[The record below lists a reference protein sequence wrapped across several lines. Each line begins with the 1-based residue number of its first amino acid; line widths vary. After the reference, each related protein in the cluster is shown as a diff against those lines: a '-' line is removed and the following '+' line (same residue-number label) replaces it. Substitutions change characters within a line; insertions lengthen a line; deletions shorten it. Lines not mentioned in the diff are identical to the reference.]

1 MKTMQKF
8 KQMKLTSQLLLLILS
23 ALTVMALVLIIY
35 TGIQFTK
42 SENVAKRTLASSA
55 SASVIEKIDRNL
67 YERFSDVQAFA
78 YNEFAIKK
86 LAETSINET
95 INFQGLPTDSPA
107 AKSTS
112 DFMSDNEL
120 QNFINTMTA
129 YYAVYD
135 LMLICDLEGNIK
147 AVNTIDKKGISINTE
162 FLLSRNV
169 AQEEWFTA
177 CTSSNGIE
185 NGAWYSDFTV
195 NQDVAAIYQ
204 SNGWGV
210 GFATLIKD
218 KMGRTLGVWYNFT
231 NWESVTAG
239 IRKEEEAKIQQS
251 NKGAYVFITN
261 QNGKVIDAEE
271 STMILNT
278 KINQEKFEAAKEMF
292 TVEGIAVSSK
302 NHQFAWAKSVGSS
315 NYKGKGWKVITV
327 IPSSKVTFQTFFSKN
342 LVGLLIFVGII
353 LALYA
358 WIGFRFSKRVANRIN
373 AINQVIKKLSLGEL
387 NKTDIDGQD
396 EVGQIGHS
404 VNSLTSGLKRTV
416 EFAEKIG
423 KGTFDTEYK
432 LLSDKDTLG
441 HALLD
446 MRNNLVQFS
455 EEDKKRN
462 WATEGIAQFAEILR
476 THESAEELCNKI
488 ISNLVKYLKANQGYM
503 FLVSK
508 DGNETEYLKLEA
520 CYAYSKKRHLQKRIE
535 WGEGITGA
543 AWQEGNTIY
552 LTEVPENYVAITSGI
567 GEALPRSILIVP
579 LKVNDEIH
587 GIIEIASFKILES
600 YQIAFVEKLAES
612 IASSIS
618 FVKISERTRHL
629 LEESQQQEEELR
641 AQEEEMRQNM
651 EELKA
656 TQEEMQRS
664 TILMKGVLNAID
676 QSYLYIEFETDG
688 TIIHANANFLQGMG
702 YTMAE
707 LKGQHHRIFVGTEH
721 AESKVYQQ
729 FLENMRNGVSFSGK
743 VTRYT
748 KAGTKVF
755 LQAVYSPVYDNYN
768 TILKVIKIATIVT
781 E

>member
-1 MKTMQKF
+1 MQKF
-8 KQMKLTSQLLLLILS
+8 KQMKLTNQLLLLILS
-23 ALTVMALVLIIY
+23 ALTVMALVLVIY
-35 TGIQFTK
+35 SGSQFTR
-42 SENVAKRTLASSA
+42 SENIAKHTLAA
-55 SASVIEKIDRNL
+55 YTSASVIEKIDRHL

-78 YNEFAIKK
+78 YNDFAIKK
-86 LAETSINET
+86 LAETSISET
-95 INFQGLPTDSPA
+95 INFQVTPTDSPA
-107 AKSTS
+107 VTS
-112 DFMSDNEL
+112 ASGFMSDNEL
-120 QNFINTMTA
+120 QNYVNTMTA

-135 LMLICDLEGNIK
+135 LILICDLEGNIK
-147 AVNTIDKKGISINTE
+147 AVNTIDKKGTSINTE
-162 FLLSRNV
+162 FLLDQNI
-169 AQEEWFTA
+169 AKEEWFTA
-177 CTSSNGIE
+177 CTSSNGFE
-185 NGAWYSDFTV
+185 NGVWYSDFTV
-195 NQDVAAIYQ
+195 NQDVATIYQ

-210 GFATLIKD
+210 GFAAPIKD

-239 IRKEEEAKIQQS
+239 IRKEEEAKIRQS
-251 NKGAYVFITN
+251 NKDAYIFITN
-261 QNGKVIDAEE
+261 RMGEVIDAEE
-271 STMILNT
+271 NTMILHT
-278 KINQEKFEAAKEMF
+278 TINQERFEATKETF
-292 TVEGIAVSSK
+292 KAEGITISAK
-302 NHQFAWAKSVGSS
+302 DYQYAWAKSVGST

-342 LVGLLIFVGII
+342 LVGLLIFAGII
-353 LALYA
+353 LVLSA
-358 WIGFRFSKRVANRIN
+358 WIGFRFSKKVADRIN

-387 NKTDIDGQD
+387 NKTDINGQD
-396 EVGQIGHS
+396 EIGQIGNS

-476 THESAEELCNKI
+476 AHESSEELCNKI

-508 DGNETEYLKLEA
+508 DSGETEYLKLEA
-520 CYAYSKKRHLQKRIE
+520 CYAYNKKRHLQKRIE

-543 AWQEGNTIY
+543 AWQEGHTVY

-587 GIIEIASFKILES
+587 GVIELASFQGLES

-618 FVKISERTRHL
+618 FVKINERTRHL
-629 LEESQQQEEELR
+629 LEDSQQQEEELR

-664 TILMKGVLNAID
+664 TVLMKGVLNAID

-688 TIIHANANFLQGMG
+688 TILHANANFLQGMG

-707 LKGQHHRIFVGTEH
+707 LKGQHHRIFVGAAH
-721 AESKVYQQ
+721 AESKEYQQ
-729 FLENMRNGVSFSGK
+729 FLENMRTGISFSGK
-743 VTRYT
+743 VIRYT

-768 TILKVIKIATIVT
+768 TILKVIKIATIVS